1 MNPDVFRTARLASDS
16 KLFAFTR
23 WDALPAAAG
32 LFHTAYFFAMFLLWQ
47 HASLW
52 LMLPIGFLYALMI
65 NANINGVAHNFIH
78 NPFFRAGALN
88 RLFAITQSVAC
99 CFSQTYYDAVHT
111 QHHKGNSDRPDDAGE
126 TIDWL
131 SIYRHGHDGEAENPW
146 RYVFL
151 SFFRDDPKAIAREL
165 RKRGNRDLMWG
176 NVELACVALTSLTL
190 LILNWRYVVFFFLP
204 FFYLGHCFS
213 YLNGY
218 FRHYG
223 ADPDKPIGWGV
234 SSYGKLY
241 NWIFFYNG
249 YHAEHHF
256 RPKVH
261 WTQIEDFQK
270 QIAELQKREGV
281 RVINH
286 AHMLG
291 FLDPDLPKR
300 GQAVAARRAHA

>member
-1 MNPDVFRTARLASDS
+1 
-16 KLFAFTR
+16 
-23 WDALPAAAG
+23 
-32 LFHTAYFFAMFLLWQ
+32 
-47 HASLW
+47 
-52 LMLPIGFLYALMI
+52 ML
-65 NANINGVAHNFIH
+65 
-78 NPFFRAGALN
+78 
-88 RLFAITQSVAC
+88 
-99 CFSQTYYDAVHT
+99 
-111 QHHKGNSDRPDDAGE
+111 
-126 TIDWL
+126 
-131 SIYRHGHDGEAENPW
+131 
-146 RYVFL
+146 
-151 SFFRDDPKAIAREL
+151 
-165 RKRGNRDLMWG
+165 
-176 NVELACVALTSLTL
+176 
-190 LILNWRYVVFFFLP
+190 FFLP

-223 ADPDKPIGWGV
+223 ANPDKPIAWGV

-261 WTQIEDFQK
+261 WTKMEKFQR

-291 FLDPDLPKR
+291 FLDPNLPKR
-300 GQAVAARRAHA
+300 RRPAAQTTEAIS